1 MVSSF
6 LFIFV
11 HTLKDKIMK
20 ALTREQ
26 LVSKIASTGGKFF
39 SVTFIKKNGEERL
52 MNARTGVVKSLNGG
66 QSNLDASKYI
76 TVFDVQADGYRAVN
90 KDTIKQ
96 VVFGGESF
104 KLV

>member
-1 MVSSF
+1 
-6 LFIFV
+6 
-11 HTLKDKIMK
+11 MK
-20 ALTREQ
+20 VLTREQ
-26 LVSKIASTGGKFF
+26 LAEKITSTRGKFF

-52 MNARTGVVKSLNGG
+52 MNARTGVVKALHGG

-90 KDTIKQ
+90 KDTIKE
-96 VVFGGESF
+96 VVFGGEKF